1 MYEFSYHKPSSVADA
16 VKLLAADPEARPVS
30 GGMTLLPAL
39 KLRLS
44 KPTSLVDLSG
54 IAELRGVKRDGNT
67 IVIGAL
73 TKHYEVATSAVIKA
87 AIPALAWMA
96 STIGD
101 TQVRNRGTMGGSIAN
116 NDPSADYPAALLALG
131 ATIQTDR
138 RKISADDFFQGMFAT
153 ALDAGEI
160 VTAIHIPVPEKAG
173 YAKMKNPASRYSMA
187 GVFVAKGSAGVRV
200 AVNGAGAN
208 GAFRSAAME
217 KALAANWSA
226 DAVAGI
232 KLDAGMMNADIHGS
246 AEYRAH
252 LVTVMAKRAVV
263 NAG

>member
-1 MYEFSYHKPSSVADA
+1 MYEFSYHKPASVADA

-138 RKISADDFFQGMFAT
+138 RKVSADDFFQGMFAT

-208 GAFRSAAME
+208 GAFRATAME

-232 KLDAGMMNADIHGS
+232 KLDAGMMNGDIHGS

>member
-1 MYEFSYHKPSSVADA
+1 M
-16 VKLLAADPEARPVS
+16 
-30 GGMTLLPAL
+30 
-39 KLRLS
+39 
-44 KPTSLVDLSG
+44 
-54 IAELRGVKRDGNT
+54 
-67 IVIGAL
+67 
-73 TKHYEVATSAVIKA
+73 
-87 AIPALAWMA
+87 
-96 STIGD
+96 
-101 TQVRNRGTMGGSIAN
+101 
-116 NDPSADYPAALLALG
+116 
-131 ATIQTDR
+131 
-138 RKISADDFFQGMFAT
+138 SADDFFQGMFAT

-208 GAFRSAAME
+208 GAFRSAVME
-217 KALAANWSA
+217 KALAAHWSA

-232 KLDAGMMNADIHGS
+232 KLDAGMMNGDIHGS

>member
-1 MYEFSYHKPSSVADA
+1 MYEFSYHKPASVADA
-16 VKLLAADPEARPVS
+16 VKLLSADPEARPVS

-54 IAELRGVKRDGNT
+54 IAELRGVKREGNT

-160 VTAIHIPVPEKAG
+160 VTAIHIPVPDKAG

-187 GVFVAKGSAGVRV
+187 GVFVAKGPVGVRV

-208 GAFRSAAME
+208 GTFRATAME
-217 KALAANWSA
+217 AALAANWSA

-232 KLDAGMMNADIHGS
+232 KLDAGMMNGDIHAS

>member
-1 MYEFSYHKPSSVADA
+1 MYEFTYHKPSSVADA
-16 VKLLAADPEARPVS
+16 VKLLSADPEARPVS

-44 KPTSLVDLSG
+44 KPTALVDLSG
-54 IAELRGVKRDGNT
+54 IAELRGIKREGGT
-67 IVIGAL
+67 IVVGAL
-73 TKHYEVATSAVIKA
+73 AKHYDVATNADIKA

-101 TQVRNRGTMGGSIAN
+101 TQVRNRGTMGGSVAN

-131 ATIQTDR
+131 ATIATNK

-208 GAFRSAAME
+208 GAFRSPEME

-226 DAVAGI
+226 DAVAGV
-232 KLDAGMMNADIHGS
+232 KLDAGMMNGDIHGS

>member
-1 MYEFSYHKPSSVADA
+1 MYEFSYHKPASVADA
-16 VKLLAADPEARPVS
+16 VKLLSADPEARPVS

-54 IAELRGVKRDGNT
+54 IAELRGVKREGNT

-138 RKISADDFFQGMFAT
+138 RKMSADDFFQGMFAT

-160 VTAIHIPVPEKAG
+160 VTAIHIPVPDKAG

-208 GAFRSAAME
+208 GSFRATAME
-217 KALAANWSA
+217 AALAANWSA

-232 KLDAGMMNADIHGS
+232 KLDAGKMNGDIHGS